1 MKYCYM
7 LQYGEPLYSM
17 GERVGH
23 DWATELTDGWTLR
36 TKVKETRHKRPPIVW
51 FHLYEISRINKS
63 VQTESELVVVRGWE
77 EMGIK
82 TNW

>member
-23 DWATELTDGWTLR
+23 DWATELTDG
-36 TKVKETRHKRPPIVW
+36 
-51 FHLYEISRINKS
+51 
-63 VQTESELVVVRGWE
+63 
-77 EMGIK
+77 
-82 TNW
+82 